1 MNQRKKENK
10 KKFRK
15 TVKGCDERNKSK
27 RQAKE
32 KCEDGEK
39 DRGSDISQAW

>member
-15 TVKGCDERNKSK
+15 TVKGCDERNKRVK
-27 RQAKE
+27 GRQRRSVKMVRKIE
-32 KCEDGEK
+32 EVT
-39 DRGSDISQAW
+39 